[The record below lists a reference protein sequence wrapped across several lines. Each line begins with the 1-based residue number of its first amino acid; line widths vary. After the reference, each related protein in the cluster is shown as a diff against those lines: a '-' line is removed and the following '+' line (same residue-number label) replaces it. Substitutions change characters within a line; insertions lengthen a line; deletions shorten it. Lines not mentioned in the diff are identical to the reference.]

1 MDWKKEIIEGM
12 KLISN
17 GCAKNIDR
25 ESCDEECPFSNFC
38 ISIQIDHYRIPEQW
52 IIKEEE

>member
-17 GCAKNIDR
+17 GCAKNMYK
-25 ESCDEECPFSNFC
+25 ESCDECPFASFC
-38 ISIQIDHYRIPEQW
+38 ISIQIDHYRIPEKW
-52 IIKEEE
+52 IIKEEEE